1 MFIYK
6 LKPQKSK
13 GKGNDFS
20 TGNQKMGQKI
30 TGNGEIKPTEMYETG
45 GILCPHAALSSVY
58 TQTTTFS
65 PLPSFEDQK
74 CLYSPCPFRA
84 PVVERVN

>member
-20 TGNQKMGQKI
+20 TGNHKNGPENYGQQ
-30 TGNGEIKPTEMYETG
+30 GNKTNRN
-45 GILCPHAALSSVY
+45 V
-58 TQTTTFS
+58 
-65 PLPSFEDQK
+65 
-74 CLYSPCPFRA
+74 
-84 PVVERVN
+84 